1 MKVIKNKIDLDK
13 ALEKSNHE
21 PIIIFIHSDSC
32 PVSDEA
38 YGEVLNFEKKVE
50 VPIYLII
57 VQDSSNES
65 KLVEQI
71 LEVKHESPQII
82 LINESHAKLTLNH
95 EDVTE
100 DNLFEM
106 MMKFE

>member
-1 MKVIKNKIDLDK
+1 MQAIKNKVLLDK

-21 PIIIFIHSDSC
+21 PILIFKHSDSC
-32 PVSDEA
+32 PVSSEA
-38 YGEVLNFEKKVE
+38 YDEVLKFEKKVE
-50 VPIYLII
+50 TPIFLIV
-57 VQDSSNES
+57 VQDNRDESNQ
-65 KLVEQI
+65 VEQV
-71 LEVKHESPQII
+71 LEIKHESPQII
-82 LINESHAKLTLNH
+82 LVNESHAKLTLNH

>member
-1 MKVIKNKIDLDK
+1 MKEIKDKIDLDK

-21 PIIIFIHSDSC
+21 PIIIFKHSNSC
-32 PVSDEA
+32 PVSMES
-38 YGEVLNFEKKVE
+38 YNEVINFEKKVE
-50 VPIYLII
+50 VPIYFIT
-57 VQDSSNES
+57 VQDSPKES
-65 KLVEQI
+65 ELVEQI

-82 LINESHAKLTLNH
+82 LINESHSKLTLNH